1 MTSVQGSVV
10 CPVVHAKR
18 TGEYSVPVNSPSVKT
33 TKVLRSGFRGSA
45 VICSRRVQVARL
57 SRSEISTVIKCS
69 FSSSSNG
76 NGNRAENFSENDADY
91 VNSIVLEA
99 VQVQSIRNGFLIK
112 MRDGRHMRCVHN
124 NPQGDHLPEYEPH
137 PAIVLRMEDGT
148 GLLLPIIVLEMPI
161 VTLMAAVRNVQI
173 ARPTMY
179 QVFKDMIEKMG
190 YEVKLVRITKRV
202 HEAYFAKLFL
212 SKLGNEGESFTVD
225 LRPSDAINIAV
236 ICNVPI
242 QVNKYVAYSDGM
254 RIIESANSLVQGSTS
269 HGSLPTELD
278 RPTGR
283 PCFETE
289 EFTLL
294 RNMLIAAA
302 EGRYIDA
309 AMWRDKLAQHRAKR
323 NWT

>member
-18 TGEYSVPVNSPSVKT
+18 TGEFSVPVNSPSVKT

-45 VICSRRVQVARL
+45 VICGRRVQVARL
-57 SRSEISTVIKCS
+57 SRPEISTVIKCS

-124 NPQGDHLPEYEPH
+124 NPQ
-137 PAIVLRMEDGT
+137 V
-148 GLLLPIIVLEMPI
+148 EMPI

-179 QVFKDMIEKMG
+179 QVFKDTIEKMG

-202 HEAYFAKLFL
+202 HEAYFAKLYL

-254 RIIESANSLVQGSTS
+254 RIIESANPLVQGSTS
-269 HGSLPTELD
+269 HGSLITELD

-309 AMWRDKLAQHRAKR
+309 AMWRDKLTQHRAKR

>member
-1 MTSVQGSVV
+1 MTSVQGPVV
-10 CPVVHAKR
+10 CPLVRAKR
-18 TGEYSVPVNSPSVKT
+18 TGEYSVLVSSLSVKT
-33 TKVLRSGFRGSA
+33 TKVLRSGFRGST
-45 VICSRRVQVARL
+45 RRVRVARL
-57 SRSEISTVIKCS
+57 PRPEISTVIKCS

-76 NGNRAENFSENDADY
+76 NGSRAENFSENDADY

-99 VQVQSIRNGFLIK
+99 VQVQSSRNGFLIK

-202 HEAYFAKLFL
+202 DEAYFAKLYL
-212 SKLGNEGESFTVD
+212 SKVGNEGESFTLD

-236 ICNVPI
+236 ICKVPI
-242 QVNKYVAYSDGM
+242 QVNKYVANSDGM
-254 RIIESANSLVQGSTS
+254 RIIEPANSLVLGSTS
-269 HGSLPTELD
+269 HGSLLTDLD

-283 PCFETE
+283 PCFVTE

-294 RNMLIAAA
+294 RNMDNAAA